1 MLLIQWDRRCSTC
14 LFLAFSLHKNCIRTA
29 SIIGS
34 IAAAIECEKNG
45 NIPVKVDEVIEKI
58 KKIKL

>member
-1 MLLIQWDRRCSTC
+1 MGSGDALLAYSS
-14 LFLAFSLHKNCIRTA
+14 LSLLHKNCIGTA

-45 NIPVKVDEVIEKI
+45 NIPVKVDEVIEKL
-58 KKIKL
+58 KTIKLY